1 MTLPINWRHSLSFEE
16 GGYRDGTE
24 NPAINEFT
32 LADITPE
39 TLPSVRNIVNDVM
52 ADIPYYMSHHQPK
65 MVAAVIREAN
75 RVYQLWC
82 RNNPGFAET
91 GRVHLI
97 AHSLGSQCCIYL
109 TFIDTADSFPGVMAL
124 DILSNQPTT
133 LPTHLSDPTTI
144 DLSTANLPN
153 RLQYTS

>member
-1 MTLPINWRHSLSFEE
+1 MESFHFTHAINAFRREINVEVGSKEVQARFRRDMGGIMVLPINWRHSLSFEE
-16 GGYRDGTE
+16 GGYRDGSE
-24 NPAINEFT
+24 NPARNEFT

-82 RNNPGFAET
+82 RNNPGFAEN
-91 GRVHLI
+91 GRVHII
-97 AHSLGSQCCIYL
+97 AHSLGSECSPDFETC
-109 TFIDTADSFPGVMAL
+109 TC
-124 DILSNQPTT
+124 
-133 LPTHLSDPTTI
+133 
-144 DLSTANLPN
+144 
-153 RLQYTS
+153 

>member
-1 MTLPINWRHSLSFEE
+1 MESFSFTHAINAFRREINVEVGSKEVRARFRRNMGGIMVLPINWRHSLSFEE

-24 NPAINEFT
+24 NLARNEFT

-82 RNNPGFAET
+82 RNNAGFAEK
-91 GRVHLI
+91 GRVHII
-97 AHSLGSQCCIYL
+97 AHSLGSKSSLIC
-109 TFIDTADSFPGVMAL
+109 
-124 DILSNQPTT
+124 
-133 LPTHLSDPTTI
+133 TI
-144 DLSTANLPN
+144 KA
-153 RLQYTS
+153 